1 MENLQ
6 KILSE
11 IIAEFIPNFMSVDEI
26 SRLSGG
32 SSNESWK
39 IEINTKED
47 KKILV
52 FRRTPGGNLKDEES
66 NNFVD
71 IVDEAKVMDIAKDF
85 DVPVPEILKV
95 INHKDIGKGF
105 FMEFINGETLGN
117 RIVNSELFDS
127 TRPKLAS
134 RCGEII
140 ARIHNIPVSKI
151 NNIRTSDANGEITR
165 Y

>member
-6 KILSE
+6 KIISE

-71 IVDEAKVMDIAKDF
+71 IADEAKVMDVAKDF

-95 INHKDIGKGF
+95 INHKDI
-105 FMEFINGETLGN
+105 
-117 RIVNSELFDS
+117 
-127 TRPKLAS
+127 
-134 RCGEII
+134 
-140 ARIHNIPVSKI
+140 
-151 NNIRTSDANGEITR
+151 
-165 Y
+165 

>member
-11 IIAEFIPNFMSVDEI
+11 IIGDFIPDFKSIEDI

-39 IEINTKED
+39 ITLNTRENK
-47 KKILV
+47 KKIV

-71 IVDEAKVMDIAKDF
+71 ITDEAKVMNIANAPGIECHAGDLGTC
-85 DVPVPEILKV
+85 LKYISGGLV
-95 INHKDIGKGF
+95 VDYVGATG
-105 FMEFINGETLGN
+105 
-117 RIVNSELFDS
+117 VELDAGG
-127 TRPKLAS
+127 T
-134 RCGEII
+134 
-140 ARIHNIPVSKI
+140 
-151 NNIRTSDANGEITR
+151 ANGSYAEREVIGGVFTDVKIHK
-165 Y
+165 